1 MKPIRGA
8 FLYVNAGKGHYIPAV
23 ALAESLKK
31 AGHIAIVEDLFVT
44 VKAPFWEWFCKYDWR
59 FLLHHPR
66 LEEISHSG
74 TDNRLSYRLIRW
86 QGHSREHLRNFKAW
100 YEKTKP
106 DFIVSTNF
114 IGGIILPLV
123 LKKLE
128 INIPVFQY
136 AADAFDTPL
145 SGVNKDLTKMY
156 LPTEIGCKNAI
167 RKGQPENTVSL
178 CPFPLQNY
186 IKASPLLSRQEA
198 RRKLGLK
205 DKFTVLFA
213 LGGEGIGNTDFL
225 YKMVEKGYDWQI
237 IAIGGLS
244 KTTSAAFDK
253 FSREYPN
260 IDFIRP
266 GFVHNVNEY
275 LIASN
280 IQIGKAGA
288 NALMESMYLHR
299 PCIVSNLLYAAK
311 ATKDFFEKY
320 NVGWC
325 EENVSKQVSIV
336 EEYYMNRSLAETIEQ
351 QFSTL
356 PIKFSADEF
365 IEMIL
370 RDTLDFSGNIL
381 L

>member
-31 AGHIAIVEDLFVT
+31 AGHTAIVEDLFVT

-86 QGHSREHLRNFKAW
+86 QGHSRKHLRNFKEW

-114 IGGIILPLV
+114 IGGIILPLA

-156 LPTEIGCKNAI
+156 LPTEIGCKT
-167 RKGQPENTVSL
+167 K
-178 CPFPLQNY
+178 
-186 IKASPLLSRQEA
+186 
-198 RRKLGLK
+198 
-205 DKFTVLFA
+205 
-213 LGGEGIGNTDFL
+213 L
-225 YKMVEKGYDWQI
+225 YKSLSSLKPSRSKEKARAQ
-237 IAIGGLS
+237 
-244 KTTSAAFDK
+244 
-253 FSREYPN
+253 R
-260 IDFIRP
+260 
-266 GFVHNVNEY
+266 
-275 LIASN
+275 
-280 IQIGKAGA
+280 
-288 NALMESMYLHR
+288 
-299 PCIVSNLLYAAK
+299 
-311 ATKDFFEKY
+311 
-320 NVGWC
+320 
-325 EENVSKQVSIV
+325 
-336 EEYYMNRSLAETIEQ
+336 
-351 QFSTL
+351 
-356 PIKFSADEF
+356 
-365 IEMIL
+365 
-370 RDTLDFSGNIL
+370 
-381 L
+381 